1 MRRER
6 PKIERSPVPSW
17 DRLFETAA
25 YQEGLFTTGQ
35 AAHAGYSPQ
44 LLDHYL
50 RIRWVVR
57 VRRGI
62 YRLVHFRGGEHADF
76 VVAWLWSGRRGV
88 VSHQTAL
95 GLHGLSDLLRW
106 PIHLTVPAAWRSRR
120 LRVPAD
126 VALHFADLSPSDR
139 TWRGPVPV
147 TTPRRTLSEGGTAGL
162 SSEELRRVLE
172 RALERGLVARS
183 DIAPFERV
191 LRSPTELRRS
201 T

>member
-25 YQEGLFTTGQ
+25 RQEGLFTTRQ
-35 AAHAGYSPQ
+35 AADAGYSPQ

-62 YRLVHFRGGEHADF
+62 YRLVHFRGGENADF
-76 VVAWLWSGRRGV
+76 VVAWLWSEQRGV

-95 GLHGLSDLLRW
+95 GLHGLTDLLRW
-106 PIHLTVPAAWRSRR
+106 PIHLTVPLAWRMRR
-120 LRVPAD
+120 LQVPTD
-126 VALHFADLSPSDR
+126 VTLHYADLSPSDR

-147 TTPRRTLSEGGTAGL
+147 TSPRRTLSEGGTAGL
-162 SSEELRRVLE
+162 SPEELRRVLD
-172 RALERGLVARS
+172 RALERGLVVRS
-183 DIAPFERV
+183 DLAPFERV
-191 LRSPTELRRS
+191 LGARAELRRS
-201 T
+201 S